1 MAEDKGKSG
10 SAGGFGAD
18 MPGVG
23 KPEGGKTDKL
33 FGGKP
38 EGGKH
43 DKPFAGKPADK
54 PNTGKVLNEMK
65 RDVFKQE
72 IKPGQEIKRGGGFHG
87 AEGGVGGHKRH
98 RHRRRGK
105 KSGFE
110 GDPFQQGAT
119 DVGRVESGREQVRA
133 SGFAGG
139 EVRKG
144 HENMNGGKKV
154 ENGKVG
160 LNKIVRDEGVADV
173 KKEENVKAEVGKEH
187 ERIVRADGVGAG
199 GTKDVEDHEKAVR
212 DEHEKAAEAVK
223 PIEPESPPPE
233 LPVAPINPFS
243 SDLPPMAYETRY
255 SDQGWD
261 KDKKGEKQGEVV
273 SRDESTKKF
282 EPIDTEIPV
291 NPFETSI
298 FPAKPLDD
306 KPLVDRP
313 LEEKKKVEELEADE
327 KSSKKSFDDIKEDF
341 SVKETELWSASM
353 PEVSVAGEK
362 PIVAEV
368 VDRKKSFVAEPA
380 TVDMPEVK
388 AVDSKGDRDE
398 KIEEFKSEF
407 FKVLESAGI
416 TKGKIVV
423 FASFFV
429 VAVIALLFFVFGWY
443 KVFIFWG
450 DEAGET
456 GKEVSEVSETG
467 GVLPDDSSGNIFG
480 IVSSYIFGLE
490 YQPAVEN
497 IIAEPITTWGSI
509 SGLTASFV
517 FGEVGDFKKH
527 RFSEYA
533 ELIRSLKNISET
545 DVYKLLDLAVDRRAA
560 LVDHLNLMKE
570 FIGKAE
576 STSVFI
582 ESEIERVRAEYMLLN
597 DQRAVYEEQF
607 FAEVQAMNGDSAYNS
622 MEKFVDSSQQV
633 VALKAYFSANQSIL
647 KLVNDY
653 KNILG
658 PRYEDISVNSEA
670 LIKGVKVFE
679 IPQSNID
686 AIIILP

>member
-10 SAGGFGAD
+10 GVGFGGN
-18 MPGVG
+18 MSPFGG
-23 KPEGGKTDKL
+23 EPEGGHRENGKADKRQSADKTD
-33 FGGKP
+33 
-38 EGGKH
+38 
-43 DKPFAGKPADK
+43 
-54 PNTGKVLNEMK
+54 TGKVLDGMK
-65 RDVFKQE
+65 RHVDNLHKRDMFKRGV
-72 IKPGQEIKRGGGFHG
+72 KPGQEIKR
-87 AEGGVGGHKRH
+87 EGGVQGMGGSVEGHKRH
-98 RHRRRGK
+98 RPRRRKK

-110 GDPFQQGAT
+110 KAPFQQGAT
-119 DVGRVESGREQVRA
+119 DVGGVESGREQVRA

-139 EVRKG
+139 EVQKR

-160 LNKIVRDEGVADV
+160 LNKTVRDENVADV

-199 GTKDVEDHEKAVR
+199 GTKDAE
-212 DEHEKAAEAVK
+212 EHEKAAEAVK
-223 PIEPESPPPE
+223 PIEPESIPPE

-243 SDLPPMAYETRY
+243 SDLPPMSYETRY
-255 SDQGWD
+255 GGQDWH
-261 KDKKGEKQGEVV
+261 KEKKGEYQKATARGG
-273 SRDESTKKF
+273 ESTKKF

-291 NPFETSI
+291 NPFEASI
-298 FPAKPLDD
+298 FPEELLEEKPLDD

-313 LEEKKKVEELEADE
+313 LEEKKEADE
-327 KSSKKSFDDIKEDF
+327 LETSEKVEKKSFDEVKEDF
-341 SVKETELWSASM
+341 SVKETEPWSASM
-353 PEVSVAGEK
+353 PEEK

-368 VDRKKSFVAEPA
+368 VEEKKPFPA
-380 TVDMPEVK
+380 KTAGVDMPEVK
-388 AVDSKGDRDE
+388 AIDNQGSQTE
-398 KIEEFKSEF
+398 EIEEFKSEF

-416 TKGKIVV
+416 TKRKIVV
-423 FASFFV
+423 FASVFV

-450 DEAGET
+450 DE
-456 GKEVSEVSETG
+456 VSEESDSNGVDTVG
-467 GVLPDDSSGNIFG
+467 GGLEAGDKLSDDSSGNIFG
-480 IVSSYIFGLE
+480 VVSSYIFGLE

-497 IIAEPITTWGSI
+497 IIAEPITTWGST

-517 FGEVGDFKKH
+517 FGEIGDFKKH

-545 DVYKLLDLAVDRRAA
+545 DIYKLLDLAVDRRAA

-597 DQRAVYEEQF
+597 DQRVVYEEQF

-653 KNILG
+653 KNILE

-679 IPQSNID
+679 VPQSNID
-686 AIIILP
+686 AIIILPQ